1 MTESYIVAITGS
13 LTIVATP
20 VSTTIQQ
27 GQSVQLSAAGG
38 TTYSWTPSNGLSCTD
53 CPNPI
58 ATPNTTTIYT
68 VTGTDASGCTGTD
81 NVTVII
87 QVICGEVY
95 VPTVFSPN
103 GSGPD
108 VNNTQCVYGTCI
120 AELSYAIYNRWGEKG
135 FETTDPLV
143 CWDGTYK
150 GKPMNS
156 GVFAYKLVATLFDGT
171 TVEESGNLT
180 LIR

>member
-1 MTESYIVAITGS
+1 MSESYIVAITGS
-13 LTIVATP
+13 LTILATP
-20 VSTTIQQ
+20 VSTTIQE
-27 GQSVQLSAAGG
+27 GQSVQLNATGG
-38 TTYSWTPSNGLSCTD
+38 TTYTWTPSNGLSCTD
-53 CPNPI
+53 CPDPI
-58 ATPNTTTIYT
+58 ATPSSTTIYT
-68 VTGTDASGCTGTD
+68 VTATDVSGCTGTD

-87 QVICGEVY
+87 EMVCGEVY

-103 GSGPD
+103 GSGPG
-108 VNNTQCVYGTCI
+108 VNNSQCVYGTCI
-120 AELSYAIYNRWGEKG
+120 AQLSYAIYNRWGEKV

-150 GKPMNS
+150 EKPLNS
-156 GVFAYKLVATLFDGT
+156 GVFAYKLVATLLDGT